1 MNIPHK
7 LILASTLLAAML
19 SAVAYADAE
28 QSVRPGINRNFERP
42 DWAAWVARF
51 ERPGR
56 ELYDRRHEIVAATG
70 AGPGM
75 AVADIG
81 AGTGL
86 HTRLFARTVGPAGRV
101 YAVDIA
107 PDFVANILRTAREQG
122 LANVEGVVNTPKSAA
137 LPDASIDIAFVA
149 ATYHHFEYP
158 QAMLASIR
166 AALRPGARFF
176 VIDFRKDPAVA
187 SPWVMGHVRTDRQ
200 AVIDEVTR
208 AGFVFEG
215 EPLRLW
221 RDYMLAFRRAQD

>member
-1 MNIPHK
+1 M
-7 LILASTLLAAML
+7 
-19 SAVAYADAE
+19 
-28 QSVRPGINRNFERP
+28 RP
-42 DWAAWVARF
+42 DGRKSDELRKIKITKDFINNAEGSVLIEMGDTKVICTASIEDKVPPFLRDQKKGWVTGEYSMLPRSTSTRMVREAAR
-51 ERPGR
+51 GK
-56 ELYDRRHEIVAATG
+56 
-70 AGPGM
+70 
-75 AVADIG
+75 
-81 AGTGL
+81 
-86 HTRLFARTVGPAGRV
+86 V